1 MMLSGPDH
9 MKINIGSSGSVLLKI
24 KEMSDIY
31 VSLILNQ
38 KRCFYSIWRIRLY
51 CKCWMLN
58 RVLFNGFFDYDTNQD
73 SRGILSVFRRSMI
86 THMQQTINVFSG
98 VTYTQDEVFV
108 HPDGDRVVC
117 YISSQLSSSSSY
129 F

>member
-51 CKCWMLN
+51 L
-58 RVLFNGFFDYDTNQD
+58 LFIGFFDYDTNQD

-86 THMQQTINVFSG
+86 THMQQTINVFGG